1 MAADNTQ
8 HHPLVPLVR
17 TVLTRLGL
25 VALAWQPVDLT
36 SDPDDAHYV
45 GDPCEL
51 VGALEELLAAVERP
65 AWHAQAACR
74 GKGPDRWFPGQGG
87 DYEAAQAVCA
97 DCPVRAACLAAADV
111 HGIWGGLS
119 AKARKEHRRHA
130 A

>member
-1 MAADNTQ
+1 LA
-8 HHPLVPLVR
+8 V
-17 TVLTRLGL
+17 
-25 VALAWQPVDLT
+25 VALTWQPIDLR

-74 GKGPDRWFPGQGG
+74 GKGPARWFPGQGDDLG
-87 DYEAAQAVCA
+87 PARELCAA
-97 DCPVRAACLAAADV
+97 CPVREPCLEAARTERN
-111 HGIWGGLS
+111 GIWGGQS
-119 AKARKEHRRHA
+119 ERQRRRERQQA